1 MLPDDVVRF
10 IRAHLGSVWALEA
23 MLRMFQQPDQEWTAE
38 ALVRELRASP
48 MVGAD
53 LLDQFERTGLISK
66 SPQGWRWQPRTP
78 ELAHLAAAVV
88 SAYAVTPFAV
98 IQTIVDAPK
107 HQISQFAD
115 AFKFRKD
122 KD

>member
-10 IRAHLGSVWALEA
+10 IRAHLSSVWALEA
-23 MLRMFQQPDQEWTAE
+23 MLRIAAQPDREWTADS
-38 ALVRELRASP
+38 LVRELRASN
-48 MVGAD
+48 MLGTD
-53 LLDQFERTGLISK
+53 LLDQFERSGLVLK
-66 SPQGWRWQPRTP
+66 SANGCRWNPKSD
-78 ELAHLAAAVV
+78 LAHLSQAVIQ
-88 SAYAVTPFAV
+88 AYAVTPFAV
-98 IQTIVDAPK
+98 IQAIVDAPK